1 MRAGAKPRRAP
12 AAKGG
17 QWGERGARGLPGR
30 HRSAR
35 PGVLTAAAARR
46 DPAAVPGA
54 AAKGAPWRGGWG
66 ATLLLSPLTGRLSE
80 EAGGVV
86 LLCCC
91 CLCILW
97 QGLLRV
103 GGNGTEIAEEWGF
116 CPRKCRWDTGSGP
129 RAESTFYDE
138 SPGLGGTKWVPW

>member
-80 EAGGVV
+80 GAGGDGFVV
-86 LLCCC
+86 LL
-91 CLCILW
+91 LPVHFMAGFARGGRERDGNRRGV
-97 QGLLRV
+97 GLLPQEMPLRHRQR
-103 GGNGTEIAEEWGF
+103 
-116 CPRKCRWDTGSGP
+116 PTG
-129 RAESTFYDE
+129 REY
-138 SPGLGGTKWVPW
+138 LLR